1 MVCSRLPQ
9 IMADCMSSHTL
20 AIFLVTCFFLS
31 MTPGPNMLLA
41 LGFGLTHGMRGAAW
55 GGVGMC
61 LALAALAV
69 LSALGVGT
77 LLIAS
82 PAAFQIFKWAGV
94 AYLAWLG
101 VQAWRAPVAEAAD
114 PAQSADVRQVP
125 RSGGWP
131 LLLKGVLVAVS
142 NPKALIFMAALFPQ
156 FIDPAGPLAP
166 QLTILIAGMLAIEF
180 GWIMAYAAGG
190 DRLAARLSGP
200 AAARALNR
208 ITGGLLLGAG
218 LLLALASAG

>member
-1 MVCSRLPQ
+1 
-9 IMADCMSSHTL
+9 MSAQTL

-41 LGFGLTHGMRGAAW
+41 LGFGLTHGMKGAAW
-55 GGVGMC
+55 GGIGMC

-77 LLIAS
+77 LLLAS
-82 PAAFQIFKWAGV
+82 PTAFQIFKWAGV

-101 VQAWRAPVAEAAD
+101 VQAWRAPVPDAADTASAAEAG
-114 PAQSADVRQVP
+114 RLP
-125 RSGGWP
+125 RGDGWR
-131 LLLKGVLVAVS
+131 LMLKGMLVAAS

-166 QLTILIAGMLAIEF
+166 QLAILIASMLVIEF

-200 AAARALNR
+200 AAARLLNR
-208 ITGGLLLGAG
+208 ITGGLLIVAG
-218 LLLALASAG
+218 LLLALAGIG